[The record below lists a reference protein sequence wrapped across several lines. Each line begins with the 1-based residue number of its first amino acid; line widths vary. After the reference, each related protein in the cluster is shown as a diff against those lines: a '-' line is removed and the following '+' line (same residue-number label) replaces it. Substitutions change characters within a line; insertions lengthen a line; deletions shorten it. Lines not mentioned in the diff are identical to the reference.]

1 MPKVSII
8 VPCYN
13 QAQYLDEC
21 LNSLIDQIYVNW
33 ECIIVNDGSSDNTE
47 IIASRYLINDSR
59 FKYVFQKNK
68 GLSYARNSGLKFATG
83 ELILFLDSDDFL
95 EAKKLILSVEPFQK
109 RFDLDA
115 VITDYNL
122 VYGIDSR
129 KRNPFCKLDNI
140 NFNFETIVNDWDIYF
155 TIPIHCAV
163 FKRSSIDKLHFNENL
178 KAKEDWLFWIKFFK
192 KCSNVTFINQKL
204 VNYRRHP
211 KSMTQSEAHMNKS
224 QEEVMNFIKQEL
236 SVEEYE
242 FFLLKRLKFYRKR
255 QVEMSL
261 KYSNLKNSL
270 TYKFAIKLKIIIQKM
285 YLLPYLK
292 SILQKIQK

>member
-1 MPKVSII
+1 MSKVSII

-95 EAKKLILSVEPFQK
+95 EATKLILSVEPFQK

-122 VYGIDSR
+122 IYGIDSR

-163 FKRSSIDKLHFNENL
+163 FKRSSIGKLHFNENL

-192 KCSNVTFINQKL
+192 KSSNVTFINQKL

-224 QEEVMNFIKQEL
+224 QEEVMNFIKEEL
-236 SVEEYE
+236 STEEYE
-242 FFLLKRLKFYRKR
+242 FFLLKRLKFYRNR
-255 QVEMSL
+255 QFEMSL

-270 TYKFAIKLKIIIQKM
+270 TYKFAIKLKIILKKM
-285 YLLPYLK
+285 YLLSYLK